1 MALCK
6 AWQTQEQKLAHKD
19 SAQSLNHEA
28 VWTILIGG
36 SGALL
41 TVQIDMFVCDSRC
54 YRTSLQGPR

>member
-6 AWQTQEQKLAHKD
+6 PWHTQKQKLAHKD
-19 SAQSLNHEA
+19 SLNHEA
-28 VWTILIGG
+28 VWTILISG

-54 YRTSLQGPR
+54 YRTSLQGP